1 MKKILLIMLTISLG
15 LVVNAQV
22 QSKSFANDTIVSDT
36 NTYVSNLLIDGYSN
50 TVLLFAF
57 TKSDVKDSLSTAK
70 IQGSVDNSVFVDLV
84 DASAN
89 LTNTSTNG
97 TTILYVTNPKMFYYR
112 GFLSCASGDTVAVT
126 NASFYIK
133 KEE

>member
-22 QSKSFANDTIVSDT
+22 QSKSFANDTVKGDT
-36 NTYVSNLLIDGYSN
+36 NAYVSNLLIDGYSN
-50 TVLLFAF
+50 TVLVFAF
-57 TKSDVKDSLSTAK
+57 TKTDIADSLSAAK
-70 IQGSVDNSVFVDLV
+70 IQGSMDNLTFVDLT

-89 LTNTSTNG
+89 LTNTTTDG
-97 TTILYVTNPKMFYYR
+97 TSALYVENPVFLYYR
-112 GFLSCASGDTVAVT
+112 GFLSCATGDTVAVT
-126 NASFYIK
+126 NAGFYVK